1 LEKERIQ
8 KILSRCGYGSRRAC
22 EKLITENHV
31 KLNGKF
37 AKLGDK
43 GNLLEDL
50 IEVDGKII
58 QKTSHEKIYIA
69 LNKPRKVLSEIKKLD
84 ERTTVIDLVNLDE
97 YLFMI
102 GRLDYMSQGLILLTN
117 DGDLANKL
125 SHPRYEHEKEY
136 KVLVKKRPDKKQ
148 MEIWQRGV
156 VLADGYRTLPVK
168 IDVISSKNSGT
179 WLNIVMREGKKRQIR
194 EIGKL
199 IGLPVKKIIRTR
211 IASIQL
217 GDLETGAWRYLSK
230 QEIESLLKT
239 AGNKKK

>member
-1 LEKERIQ
+1 MEKERIQ

-84 ERTTVIDLVNLDE
+84 ER
-97 YLFMI
+97 
-102 GRLDYMSQGLILLTN
+102 
-117 DGDLANKL
+117 A
-125 SHPRYEHEKEY
+125 
-136 KVLVKKRPDKKQ
+136 
-148 MEIWQRGV
+148 
-156 VLADGYRTLPVK
+156 
-168 IDVISSKNSGT
+168 
-179 WLNIVMREGKKRQIR
+179 
-194 EIGKL
+194 
-199 IGLPVKKIIRTR
+199 
-211 IASIQL
+211 
-217 GDLETGAWRYLSK
+217 
-230 QEIESLLKT
+230 ESLF
-239 AGNKKK
+239 

>member
-1 LEKERIQ
+1 MEKERLQ
-8 KILSRCGYGSRRAC
+8 KILSRSGYGSRRDC
-22 EKLITENHV
+22 EKLIAENRV
-31 KLNGKF
+31 QLNGIL

-43 GNLLEDL
+43 GHLAEDK
-50 IEVDGKII
+50 IEVDGKKLQNIT
-58 QKTSHEKIYIA
+58 KDKIYIA

-84 ERTTVIDLVNLDE
+84 DRTTVIDLIDLDE

-102 GRLDYMSQGLILLTN
+102 GRLDYMSQGLMLLTN

-136 KVLVKKRPDKKQ
+136 QVLVNNRPDQKQ
-148 MEIWQRGV
+148 IKIWQRGV
-156 VLADGYRTLPVK
+156 VLSDGYRTLPAKVT
-168 IDVISSKNSGT
+168 IVGSKNSGT

-199 IGLPVKKIIRTR
+199 LRVPVKKIIRTR

-217 GDLETGAWRYLSK
+217 ADLKPGTWRFLSDK
-230 QEIESLLKT
+230 EVKNLK
-239 AGNKKK
+239 KL